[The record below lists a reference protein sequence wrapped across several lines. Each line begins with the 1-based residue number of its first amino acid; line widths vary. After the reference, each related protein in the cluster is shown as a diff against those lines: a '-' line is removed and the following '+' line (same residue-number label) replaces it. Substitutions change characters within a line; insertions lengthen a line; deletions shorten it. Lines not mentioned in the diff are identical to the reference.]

1 MRGEGGRERNARA
14 RHRLRRRALLI
25 CASAPPPTRAGDWA
39 LRRTGALHLENTER
53 VTVAACAFV
62 RTDAN
67 AIVLSSYNRNASV
80 LDSAFQWL
88 GMSAVALLGDTEQ
101 DDGTAGLQPW
111 GTTVAGCAFSEL
123 GVIEKQSSALF
134 LGKSALTRF
143 EANVAWNMPRAA
155 VNFNDVLGGGHN
167 VTANAIFNTCRES
180 GDHGPLNS
188 WHRMPMASRI
198 ATRGGDAVYAAAMS
212 EVHRNYID
220 ASYGGSQAFDNDDGS
235 AFWHIH
241 DNFFMH
247 SDGFKDDY
255 GGHDSSTHDNVI
267 VVREYDGQ
275 ACLNVGDYVPGHE
288 QSSYNNTCVLP
299 PTGSNGKD
307 ADLVAPSLGS
317 QPCAGLPHGSG
328 VLIAYANRYFTA
340 NSNASARCG
349 DGTSVRVADLPPP
362 MEAGSS
368 SHPLPDGLTVMQW
381 AREKLGI

>member
-1 MRGEGGRERNARA
+1 MREEGGREGNARA
-14 RHRLRRRALLI
+14 RHRPRRRALLI

-123 GVIEKQSSALF
+123 GVIEKQSSAL
-134 LGKSALTRF
+134 GKSALTRF

-235 AFWHIH
+235 AFWH
-241 DNFFMH
+241 
-247 SDGFKDDY
+247 
-255 GGHDSSTHDNVI
+255 
-267 VVREYDGQ
+267 
-275 ACLNVGDYVPGHE
+275 
-288 QSSYNNTCVLP
+288 
-299 PTGSNGKD
+299 

-340 NSNASARCG
+340 HANASARCG
-349 DGTSVRVADLPPP
+349 DGTAVRVADLPPP